1 MCHSPKKDYITKF
14 ISEPLPI
21 ESTLPQ
27 NLHDHLSAEV
37 CSGTIESIQES
48 IDWITW
54 TYMYRRIVKNPNY
67 YEIAGRTGQH
77 INDFLSELVEDTV
90 ADLAESGCIAVA
102 ENEMDL
108 EPANF
113 GRIADFYYIKH
124 STIEAF
130 ARGLSCSDRG
140 GRVLKMRQLL
150 EVLSAST
157 EFELVLESREADEGA
172 LRLLALN

>member
-1 MCHSPKKDYITKF
+1 
-14 ISEPLPI
+14 
-21 ESTLPQ
+21 
-27 NLHDHLSAEV
+27 
-37 CSGTIESIQES
+37 
-48 IDWITW
+48 
-54 TYMYRRIVKNPNY
+54 
-67 YEIAGRTGQH
+67 
-77 INDFLSELVEDTV
+77 
-90 ADLAESGCIAVA
+90 
-102 ENEMDL
+102 MDL